1 MDVLIS
7 GAGIAGPA
15 LAHWLARAGHD
26 VTVVERAAGPR
37 AGGQAVDFRG
47 RAQMGVLERMG
58 VLEEIRARQTHMGA
72 IDIVEEDGGRL
83 ASLPSD
89 LMSGEVEIFRGDLA
103 AILRATTDATYVF
116 DDSITALTETAA
128 GVEVSF
134 ERAPGCR
141 FDLVVG
147 ADGVHSAV
155 RRLAFPAQAPH
166 HLGFYAAT
174 FAVAARPGLRGRGE
188 MFSVPGAS
196 AGVNGYA
203 SRTIGALHFA
213 SPVLDVDYWDAE
225 GQRALLAKTFDG
237 VGWQV
242 PELLREMREAPDFY
256 FAAAEQLRLERYSA
270 GRVVLL
276 GDAAFGPGPGGMG
289 SGLAVVGAYVM
300 AGELAAAGGDHRVAF
315 ERYERELRPYVAV
328 CQKQAQGADRFL
340 VPGTERQ
347 IKGRNRAFRMLSWMP
362 GKGLIGKLAG
372 RAANTFKLKDY

>member
-15 LAHWLARAGHD
+15 LAHWLVRAGHD
-26 VTVVERAAGPR
+26 VTVVERATGPR
-37 AGGQAVDFRG
+37 SGGQAVDFRG

-72 IDIVEEDGGRL
+72 VDIVDAGGSRL

-103 AILRATTDATYVF
+103 DVLRATTDATYVF
-116 DDSITALTETAA
+116 DDSITALTETAR

-134 ERAPGCR
+134 ERSADRR

-147 ADGVHSAV
+147 ADGAHSAV
-155 RRLAFPAQAPH
+155 RRLAFAPRAPH

-174 FAVAARPGLRGRGE
+174 FAVAERPGLRGRGE

-203 SRTIGALHFA
+203 GRTIGAFHFA
-213 SPVLDVDYWDAE
+213 APVLDVDYWDAK
-225 GQRALLAKTFDG
+225 GQQDLLAERFAG

-242 PELLREMREAPDFY
+242 PELLREMRAAPDFY
-256 FAAAEQLRLERYSA
+256 FAAAEQLRLDRYA
-270 GRVVLL
+270 KGRVVLL

-289 SGLAVVGAYVM
+289 SGLAVVGAYVL

-347 IKGRNRAFRMLSWMP
+347 IRGRDRTFRMLSWMP
-362 GKGLIGKLAG
+362 GKGLIAKLAS
-372 RAANTFKLKDY
+372 RAANAIELKKY